1 MQAKEKTEN
10 DVLCIYTRI
19 FSWKWKP
26 HTKPIAI
33 CISFTDYITYK
44 LIPDI
49 LSINYNSVLSKE
61 WKNARILGE
70 KCQLGNFCIESVPTS
85 AKLILGIPNCSI
97 EN

>member
-1 MQAKEKTEN
+1 MKTTYETDSYLYFIHRLHNISKET
-10 DVLCIYTRI
+10 I
-19 FSWKWKP
+19 
-26 HTKPIAI
+26 
-33 CISFTDYITYK
+33 K